1 MPNTATA
8 NQITCWAKLRE
19 VLREASSSALA
30 QYDIVRR
37 GHEQIRSE
45 FAAFERSMTSMERHL
60 TRVGRKHE
68 ALAAALRDILV
79 TRRQGVKACWDEW
92 EQMFEQ
98 RHEDLRHFTVMLFGR
113 TMAGKSTTLEA
124 LAGGDG
130 GRIGEGV
137 PDFTR
142 SIESVE
148 WEGLRVVDT
157 PGIEGFS
164 KETIGAADAFMD
176 RSDIVVFVISDDHIE
191 PQLLER
197 LVRILN
203 RRTPLLILLN
213 VKAGRLERLL
223 RSPDRVFRQEEIDG
237 HTRRIRGY
245 LQQAMANEEV
255 FIDVGSV
262 PVIAYCAEAANA
274 ARNDAQLDG
283 DTRQR
288 LFAASRFTEVMNALV
303 TTVLERG
310 LSIRTLAAY
319 ESFMVNLEQVED
331 GLRVELA
338 RVLSQAKAIQH
349 SKGGC
354 ADMFCQLLEDGKQA
368 FIDLRTHFYSV
379 DAKID
384 AFVDRVIDERL
395 SDPKSEFDHLLDIP
409 TVRARMQGIGVQ
421 YMETVV
427 DRINEFQRQSRLDF
441 SLAASLALD
450 SLVIDAS
457 VDVDGLD
464 WADIKKWTGKWG
476 KIVGAPAAGL
486 VAGAAATWAV
496 TNWWN
501 PSGWIA
507 AGVALLATAVG
518 AAGVGAVSQA
528 IQDSGKADIER
539 ARAQLRAKLRR
550 QCEEVCEK
558 HVITPALRW
567 LSKEISVA
575 RKTVEDGL
583 VTLEGEIK
591 SFVDA
596 AGCFV
601 KALERTRCN
610 AARDSINAILPF
622 VLSDWALAQLEVV
635 AAARRITYRTKI
647 AVRSKNGRPA
657 AGLIV
662 GRGGETIRRI
672 SGQLSGQSVDIVE
685 VGTEGCEADAVRV
698 ALFPAHL
705 RDAQVEIVDPGGSAS
720 PLAHVYAPSEEEARH
735 AYGKH
740 KWNLRLAEALLNC
753 KIHIHTATR
762 R

>member
-1 MPNTATA
+1 
-8 NQITCWAKLRE
+8 
-19 VLREASSSALA
+19 
-30 QYDIVRR
+30 
-37 GHEQIRSE
+37 
-45 FAAFERSMTSMERHL
+45 MERHL

-68 ALAAALRDILV
+68 ALAAALQDILV
-79 TRRQGVKACWDEW
+79 TRRQGVKDCWGEW
-92 EQMFEQ
+92 EQLFEQ

-142 SIESVE
+142 NIEAVE

-164 KETIGAADAFMD
+164 KETIGAADVFMD
-176 RSDIVVFVISDDHIE
+176 RSDIVAFIISDDHIE

-213 VKAGRLERLL
+213 IKAGRLGRLL
-223 RSPDRVFRQEEIDG
+223 RSPDRVFRREEIDG

-245 LQQAMANEEV
+245 LQQALVNEEV
-255 FIDVGSV
+255 FIDVDSV

-274 ARNDAQLDG
+274 ARNDTELDD

-303 TTVLERG
+303 ATVLERG

-338 RVLSQAKAIQH
+338 RVLSQVKAIQQ
-349 SKGGC
+349 SKGSC
-354 ADMFCQLLEDGKQA
+354 SDMFRRLLEDGKQA
-368 FIDLRTHFYSV
+368 FLDLRTHFYSV

-395 SDPKSEFDHLLDIP
+395 SNPKPEFDLLLDMP
-409 TVRARMQGIGVQ
+409 TVRARMQEIGAQ
-421 YMETVV
+421 CMEIVV
-427 DRINEFQRQSRLDF
+427 ERINEFQRQSRLDF

-450 SLVIDAS
+450 SFVIDAS
-457 VDVDGLD
+457 IDADGLD

-496 TNWWN
+496 ANWWN

-507 AGVALLATAVG
+507 AGVALLATAAG

-539 ARAQLRAKLRR
+539 ARAELRAKLRR
-550 QCEEVCEK
+550 QCEEICEK
-558 HVITPALRW
+558 HVITPAFKW
-567 LSKEISVA
+567 LSKEISAA
-575 RKTVEDGL
+575 RKVVEDGL
-583 VTLEGEIK
+583 VTLEGEIM

-596 AGCFV
+596 AGRFV
-601 KALERTRCN
+601 TALERNRCD
-610 AARDSINAILPF
+610 AAHNSINAVLPL

-635 AAARRITYRTKI
+635 AVARRITYRTKI
-647 AVRSKNGRPA
+647 AVRGMNGRPA
-657 AGLIV
+657 AGLVV
-662 GRGGETIRRI
+662 GRGGETIRRL
-672 SGQLSGQSVDIVE
+672 SDQLSGQGIDIVE
-685 VGTEGCEADAVRV
+685 VGADASQADAVRA

-705 RDAQVEIVDPGGSAS
+705 RDAHVEIVGQDVSATS
-720 PLAHVYAPSEEEARH
+720 LAHVYAPSEEEARR
-735 AYGKH
+735 AYGRH

-762 R
+762 TVEHAQYARP